1 MYNKIRI
8 SSYSII
14 LFLLLFGF
22 AVFAQQE
29 PQFTQNMFNTMAINP
44 GFAGSKDAICAT
56 GLIRQ
61 QWVGF
66 KDEDG
71 NKVAPET
78 FLISI
83 NSPVNILHGG
93 LGATIIQDNYGFFKD
108 ITLKIAYAYRFD
120 IGMGNLGLGLNI
132 GFLNQSVDFSKFNPI
147 QANDPL
153 ILNSEESDMM
163 LDFGA
168 GAYYLVPNKYYIG
181 LSTTQ
186 ITQTNAEY
194 ASENNIVKFYLKR
207 HYYLTAGYEY
217 TLPRNPSFEID
228 PSLLLKSDGVKNQID
243 IACLLKYNNKVWGGV
258 NYRIQDAICVILGLK
273 IKDIRIGYSYD
284 INTSAIGSSGSHE
297 IMVGY
302 CFKIDIESGRR
313 SYKNTRFL

>member
-1 MYNKIRI
+1 
-8 SSYSII
+8 
-14 LFLLLFGF
+14 
-22 AVFAQQE
+22 
-29 PQFTQNMFNTMAINP
+29 
-44 GFAGSKDAICAT
+44 
-56 GLIRQ
+56 
-61 QWVGF
+61 
-66 KDEDG
+66 
-71 NKVAPET
+71 
-78 FLISI
+78 
-83 NSPVNILHGG
+83 
-93 LGATIIQDNYGFFKD
+93 
-108 ITLKIAYAYRFD
+108 
-120 IGMGNLGLGLNI
+120 MGNLGLGLNI

-258 NYRIQDAICVILGLK
+258 SYSTFKVVDPIHVMLGLK
-273 IKDIRIGYSYD
+273 IKDVRIGYAYN
-284 INTSAIGSSGSHE
+284 IPTSKLGSSGGHE
-297 IMVGY
+297 VMIGY
-302 CFKIDIESGRR
+302 CFKIDIDRGRR